1 MHPVVSVKARGL
13 YVSNSPQVEL
23 NQMVWQTVPSQSR
36 QYLCNESGRQRTVG
50 HTTWIYLEDRSPES
64 TWHGLKRRAT

>member
-23 NQMVWQTVPSQSR
+23 NQMVWLTVPSQSR

-50 HTTWIYLEDRSPES
+50 HTTWIYL
-64 TWHGLKRRAT
+64 